1 MSGPARYPITPPRQV
16 RLVHRRAPLKPPR
29 APYRSLA
36 PHREQRQDRK
46 PLHKRS
52 PQGKLISSW
61 NPPRQRA
68 GAETLVR
75 AFTPDA
81 TGKITQ
87 KRIIGSCKAPPSVL
101 FPVTSASNFPSAKSL
116 SLLKFVDDA
125 VTCRCNDLRPVTA
138 SGPAGVDSIWATLRW
153 SCGRP
158 EQFG

>member
-1 MSGPARYPITPPRQV
+1 VPIKSKTAADV
-16 RLVHRRAPLKPPR
+16 RTGDIHRRAPLKPPQ

-36 PHREQRQDRK
+36 PARATAGQKTAAQKIAPRK
-46 PLHKRS
+46 M
-52 PQGKLISSW
+52 
-61 NPPRQRA
+61 
-68 GAETLVR
+68 ETVE
-75 AFTPDA
+75 
-81 TGKITQ
+81 
-87 KRIIGSCKAPPSVL
+87 PPSSARRSRDTSPSFHPRRNAKDNSEANNWFLQSSSKCFV
-101 FPVTSASNFPSAKSL
+101 PTSASNFPSAKSL